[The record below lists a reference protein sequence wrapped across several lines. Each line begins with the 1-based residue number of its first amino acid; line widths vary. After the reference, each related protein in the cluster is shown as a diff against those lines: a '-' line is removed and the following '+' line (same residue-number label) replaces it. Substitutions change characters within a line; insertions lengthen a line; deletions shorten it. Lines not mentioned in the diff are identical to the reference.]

1 MLDNVKLNK
10 NMSGRILLV
19 EDSEVNQLVFKGMLD
34 GLGFE
39 VDIAANGEQGV
50 EMWKQ
55 ASYDVVFMDVQMPV
69 MSGLDATQ
77 LIRSTEKPEEHQMI
91 VAVTANA
98 YEEDEK
104 ACLEAGMDA
113 FVTKPIDIDALKE
126 TLFDCLRSI

>member
-1 MLDNVKLNK
+1 MLDSAKLNK

-39 VDIAANGEQGV
+39 VDIAINGEQGV

-55 ASYDVVFMDVQMPV
+55 AAYDVIFMDVQMPV

-77 LIRSTEKPEEHQMI
+77 LIRSTEKPEDHQMI

-98 YEEDEK
+98 YAEDEK
-104 ACLEAGMDA
+104 ACRDAGMDA
-113 FVTKPIDIDALKE
+113 FVTKPIDINALKA
-126 TLFDCLRSI
+126 TLFDCLQST